1 VNDNPDMSRRTVFFI
16 SDQTGVTA
24 ETLGHS
30 LLTQFD
36 SLDYKPVT
44 VPFVDS
50 VDKATR
56 VAANI
61 NRVAAED
68 QLRPIVFASLVQD
81 EVRAPLLECDGL
93 VLDFFEA
100 FLAPLEAELASR
112 STHTLGRAHG
122 IFDSQSYNQRVEA
135 TNFAMTADD
144 GHGAAHYDRADV
156 ILTGVSRS
164 GKTPTCLYMALQ
176 YGVFAANYPLTDEDL
191 EATQLPPRL
200 QPYRAKLYGL
210 TIAADRLR
218 QIRLERRSH
227 GRYASA
233 QQISFELRAAESLFK
248 RFGIRCIDTTHSSIE
263 EIASTILSETG
274 LERRVR
280 S

>member
-1 VNDNPDMSRRTVFFI
+1 MARRTVFFV

-36 SLDYKPVT
+36 GLDYRPVT

-50 VDKATR
+50 VDKAKR

-61 NRVAAED
+61 DRAAAED
-68 QLRPIVFASLVQD
+68 GVRPIVFASLVKD
-81 EVRAPLLECDGL
+81 EVRAPILGCNGL

-100 FLAPLEAELASR
+100 FLGPLEAELASR
-112 STHTLGRAHG
+112 SSHTLGRAHG
-122 IFDSQSYNQRVEA
+122 IFDSQGYNLRIEA
-135 TNFAMTADD
+135 TNFAMAADD
-144 GHGAAHYDRADV
+144 GHGTQHYDRADV
-156 ILTGVSRS
+156 ILMGVSRS

-176 YGVFAANYPLTDEDL
+176 YGVFAANYPLAEEDL
-191 EATQLPPRL
+191 EAAQLPASL
-200 QPYRAKLYGL
+200 QTHRAKLYGL
-210 TIAADRLR
+210 TIAPDRLR

-227 GRYASA
+227 GRYATA
-233 QQISFELRAAESLFK
+233 QQISFELRAAEAMFK
-248 RFGIRCIDTTHSSIE
+248 RFGIRCIDTTHSSVE
-263 EIASTILSETG
+263 EIASTIMSETG

-280 S
+280 A

>member
-1 VNDNPDMSRRTVFFI
+1 MTRRTVFFV

-36 SLDYKPVT
+36 GLDYKPVT
-44 VPFVDS
+44 VPFVDT
-50 VDKATR
+50 VDKAMK

-61 NRVAAED
+61 DRVAAED
-68 QLRPIVFASLVQD
+68 GVRPVVFASLVKD
-81 EVRAPLLECDGL
+81 EVRAALLQCNGL

-100 FLAPLEAELASR
+100 FLAPLEAELAKR

-122 IFDSQSYNQRVEA
+122 IFDTQTYNLRIEA
-135 TNFAMTADD
+135 TNFAMAADD
-144 GHGAAHYDRADV
+144 GHGALHYDRADV

-176 YGVFAANYPLTDEDL
+176 YGVFAANYPLADEDL
-191 EATQLPPRL
+191 EGANLPVALR
-200 QPYRAKLYGL
+200 PYRAKLYGL
-210 TIAADRLR
+210 TIAPDRLR

-227 GRYASA
+227 GRYATP
-233 QQISFELRAAESLFK
+233 QQISFELRAAEAIFK
-248 RFGIRCIDTTHSSIE
+248 RFGIRSIDTTHSSIE

-280 S
+280 L